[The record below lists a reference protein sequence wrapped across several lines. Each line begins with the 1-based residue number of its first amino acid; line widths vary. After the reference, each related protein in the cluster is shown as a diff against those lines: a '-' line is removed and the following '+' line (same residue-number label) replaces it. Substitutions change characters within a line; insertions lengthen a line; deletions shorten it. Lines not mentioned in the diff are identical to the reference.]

1 MTYGQFSIN
10 LVRHILRMFSNSE
23 QILIF
28 LEIANFNSMYNLR
41 LLVVYPGHLQQRKA
55 DHVLEGTDAVSSEGE
70 HVK

>member
-1 MTYGQFSIN
+1 
-10 LVRHILRMFSNSE
+10 MFSNSE